1 MAMASPGATHSWAD
15 AGFWDGIR
23 RDVAAAFGMPPAA
36 YADEAFFAAEQRR
49 LFGRAWVG
57 VALAAELAAP
67 GRLLVRSVGGRS
79 VLLTRTGEGIRGF
92 LNSCRHRGTE
102 LAEADCDIGTTI
114 RCPYHRWAYRTDGRL
129 VSAPLFDSVPRQDFD
144 RADWGLV
151 PVRVETWGPVV
162 FACLDERT
170 PPLGNWLGDLADR
183 MAGYGLEEW
192 RPMALTAPD
201 SDGGGSAAATSTC
214 TFDVAA
220 NWKLLAENFAEYYHL
235 GWVHPQLA
243 KVSRVRDHYRYQGPG
258 MYCGQTTTPV
268 SGDQRDDWL
277 TLPPAVGLDRSD
289 ATSGRFVTLFPNV
302 LLSVLP
308 NHAFV
313 VLLEPSAAG
322 RTIEHCAF
330 LFPPGPA
337 IEPAPPPAV
346 VGAFEVTRR
355 FWIEVNDEDID
366 ICERAQRGLSRGGVP
381 PGPLAPRFEEPV
393 NRFHKMVADLMTLES
408 MRDLEVPPG
417 DRPGPADRYGTAA
430 NPAPPRIEA
439 PAPDSRQ
446 RATTTPPSPQ
456 SRG

>member
-1 MAMASPGATHSWAD
+1 MASSTAAPSWAD
-15 AGFWDGIR
+15 GEFWEGIR
-23 RDVAAAFGMPPAA
+23 RDVASAFGMPPVA
-36 YADEAFFAAEQRR
+36 YADEDFFAAEQRR

-57 VALAAELAAP
+57 VALAADLAAP

-79 VLLTRTGEGIRGF
+79 VVLVRSGDGIRGF

-114 RCPYHRWAYRTDGRL
+114 RCPYHRWGYSTDGRL
-129 VSAPLFDSVPRQDFD
+129 VSAPLFDSVPREDFD

-162 FACLDERT
+162 FACLDEGT
-170 PPLGNWLGDLADR
+170 PPLGEWLGDLADR
-183 MAGYGLEEW
+183 MSGYGLEEW
-192 RPMALTAPD
+192 RPMALTALPD
-201 SDGGGSAAATSTC
+201 DGGDSAAPSTC

-220 NWKLLAENFAEYYHL
+220 NWKLIAENFAEYYHL

-243 KVSRVRDHYRYQGPG
+243 KVSRVKDHYRYQGSG
-258 MYCGQTTTPV
+258 MYCGQTTTPI

-277 TLPPAVGLDRSD
+277 TLPPAAGLDRSD

-308 NHAFV
+308 NHTFV
-313 VLLEPSAAG
+313 VVLEPVTAG

-337 IEPAPPPAV
+337 TAAAPQTAV
-346 VGAFEVTRR
+346 VSAFEVTRR

-366 ICERAQRGLSRGGVP
+366 ICERAQRGLSRGRVP

-408 MRDLEVPPG
+408 TTDLAVPPG
-417 DRPGPADRYGTAA
+417 DRPGRADRYGTDA
-430 NPAPPRIEA
+430 NPAPPHIEA
-439 PAPDSRQ
+439 SASGIPVGRERFSVR
-446 RATTTPPSPQ
+446 
-456 SRG
+456 